1 MADEEKT
8 VNEAAKAPAKKT
20 AAKKAPGKKAAAK
33 KAVAEKAPGKKTA
46 AKKTAAKKAA
56 TKKPA
61 AKKAVAENVPGTK
74 AAVKKTEPKSDSAVR
89 KLSVTL
95 VRSKNGR
102 LKTHKACVAG
112 LGLRRM
118 HQTVQV
124 IDTPENRGMINKVQ
138 YMLNVEEI

>member
-1 MADEEKT
+1 MVDETKT
-8 VNEAAKAPAKKT
+8 VKK
-20 AAKKAPGKKAAAK
+20 
-33 KAVAEKAPGKKTA
+33 A
-46 AKKTAAKKAA
+46 AKKTAVKKAA
-56 TKKPA
+56 TKKTA
-61 AKKAVAENVPGTK
+61 TKKVATKKAVAKK
-74 AAVKKTEPKSDSAVR
+74 AAPKVAVQVVAETAAPKAVVKKAAAPKPDSAVK

-102 LKTHKACVAG
+102 LASHKACVSG

-138 YMLNVEEI
+138 YMLNVEEA